1 MDISRAA
8 TIKTSRME
16 VYEPIDALNDAKIDD
31 AHISLMVSVRVMSRI
46 TNLKGSAKFL
56 PIDGIE
62 AGSPR
67 FNEAFRDS
75 YISAQ
80 VHKPRAIPLELNTL
94 LASRSA
100 LDKEINKIVAVV
112 NTLTRHPKLLPKIYS
127 LNKNPRDELA
137 YGIINE
143 ALLESPQPGSL
154 EDSQVQHNSFLP
166 SVAGY
171 SPSETSSGVK
181 ELHTPWTSD
190 LDSASLSGRSLV
202 FREKVNT
209 STDLTMHALVPP
221 EVWTD
226 LLPVKND
233 PTTSLISQM
242 TKTVLAFNVKYKKLQ
257 ILAAVCGTHDVAV
270 KLWEWVS
277 LGETGDRLVI
287 PVNEISTLKNHDYLG
302 GLTPRTM
309 TNLSFIY
316 KYTDRPIRICS
327 FDHDDQSTETL
338 EITHESES
346 QNATFVH
353 TSRSTCFILGVTCSD
368 KIYSSSEDL
377 RRFVDNADHGT
388 PRDWP
393 YIRFNRETIK
403 DEHLG
408 KDGMT
413 GVVFY
418 TYSIVNG
425 VQSAVSMGTAGCMLV
440 DQRQLATVTKETVNG
455 ANDNLLKKDSKEV
468 KPYQITLGKGI
479 EAPAGYSCIFQHGT
493 LKVSPSETPFM
504 QFENGV
510 KFAFRNNGRFEV
522 LDKQDEVFWSSEE
535 APEGQIPQ
543 RLEFCKDG
551 RLRLWNTEEQVY
563 RTPLMKLTRCERKM
577 VFSSE
582 FPYWDIYNSEGEQLW
597 RARGLHLV

>member
-1 MDISRAA
+1 MLLLLARYDDAMRQGMGLNSYTQTMCIESAVEATDENMTTSQTLPPKITYSSKLFEWVSEVVHTMDISSAV
-8 TIKTSRME
+8 TIKTSSME
-16 VYEPIDALNDAKIDD
+16 VHGHINVLNDAKIND
-31 AHISLMVSVRVMSRI
+31 AHISLMISVRVMSQI
-46 TNLKGSAKFL
+46 TNLKGSAKSL

-67 FNEAFRDS
+67 FNETFGDS
-75 YISAQ
+75 YISGIFIKGGLFTNIISFICSNPEQKVKMIEAVKKASADATMDLDNVCKVAAITSVIRGVKVEDVTGLTHIFAAQ
-80 VHKPRAIPLELNTL
+80 VDKPRANSLELNTL
-94 LASRSA
+94 QASRSA
-100 LDKEINKIVAVV
+100 LDKEINKIVSV
-112 NTLTRHPKLLPKIYS
+112 NTLTRHPELLPKIDS

-242 TKTVLAFNVKYKKLQ
+242 TKTVLAFNV
-257 ILAAVCGTHDVAV
+257 
-270 KLWEWVS
+270 
-277 LGETGDRLVI
+277 
-287 PVNEISTLKNHDYLG
+287 N
-302 GLTPRTM
+302 
-309 TNLSFIY
+309 
-316 KYTDRPIRICS
+316 
-327 FDHDDQSTETL
+327 
-338 EITHESES
+338 
-346 QNATFVH
+346 
-353 TSRSTCFILGVTCSD
+353 
-368 KIYSSSEDL
+368 SSEDL

-425 VQSAVSMGTAGCMLV
+425 VQSAVSMGTAGF
-440 DQRQLATVTKETVNG
+440 NG

-479 EAPAGYSCIFQHGT
+479 EAP
-493 LKVSPSETPFM
+493 
-504 QFENGV
+504 
-510 KFAFRNNGRFEV
+510 
-522 LDKQDEVFWSSEE
+522 
-535 APEGQIPQ
+535 
-543 RLEFCKDG
+543 
-551 RLRLWNTEEQVY
+551 EQVY

-582 FPYWDIYNSEGEQLW
+582 FPYWDIYNSEDEQLW